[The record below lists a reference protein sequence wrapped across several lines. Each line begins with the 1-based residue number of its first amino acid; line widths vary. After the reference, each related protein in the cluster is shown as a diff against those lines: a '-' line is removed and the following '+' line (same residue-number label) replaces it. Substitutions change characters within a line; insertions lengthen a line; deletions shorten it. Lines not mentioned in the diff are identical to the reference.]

1 MSQPSIDAM
10 LGILNNANQTATIID
25 TQRTIADNLRASAE
39 RNNNNLLSSMMNE
52 NQKTDNLINMHNAF
66 ANQNLA
72 TLGASLKDMIN
83 NTSSAQL
90 TSTERNGAA
99 GINATD
105 RVGSII
111 SHSLERIGGDNI
123 NATERV
129 GSLINHSLERIGS
142 DNIHAT
148 ERNGSAN
155 LLATEK
161 VGSILGNLLN
171 QNNNL
176 LNSSIKDNSL
186 TSERNFGES
195 RLFNATQNQ
204 NLERRIGDY
213 YLQAERNFHG
223 LNNDLLRVENSL
235 GRLADNH
242 HNSSMIEL
250 LKVHASLD
258 KSNDRIELNL
268 TKQAAENYA
277 NVQIEAAKNKMALET
292 KMLELGNNIKETIL
306 RDNNDTRNLINNF
319 NNDNLRYDL
328 NAEKIIHALHHHH
341 PHHHHGH
348 HYDDYHHRHH
358 PHHHYYP
365 FFFGN
370 GNGGGG
376 GGGGGGSPRGRN

>member
-258 KSNDRIELNL
+258 KSNDRVELNL

>member
-25 TQRTIADNLRASAE
+25 TQRTIADNLRASSE
-39 RNNNNLLSSMMNE
+39 RNNNNMLSSMMNE

-83 NTSSAQL
+83 TTSSAQL
-90 TSTERNGAA
+90 TATERTGAA

-105 RVGSII
+105 RIGSIL
-111 SHSLERIGGDNI
+111 SHSV
-123 NATERV
+123 ERV
-129 GSLINHSLERIGS
+129 GS

-155 LLATEK
+155 LLATER
-161 VGSILGNLLN
+161 VGSILGNLLS

-176 LNSSIKDNSL
+176 LNSSIKENSL

-242 HNSSMIEL
+242 HNASMIEL
-250 LKVHASLD
+250 LKVHSSLD
-258 KSNDRIELNL
+258 KSNDRIELSL

-277 NVQIEAAKNKMALET
+277 NIQIEAAKNKLGLEA
-292 KMLELGNNIKETIL
+292 KIIEMGNNIKETIL
-306 RDNNDTRNLINNF
+306 RDNNDTRNLLNGY

-328 NAEKIIHALHHHH
+328 NAERIIHALHHHH
-341 PHHHHGH
+341 PHHHRH
-348 HYDDYHHRHH
+348 HDDDHHRHH
-358 PHHHYYP
+358 FHYPP

-370 GNGGGG
+370 GNGN
-376 GGGGGGSPRGRN
+376 GGGSPRGGGRGGQ

>member
-1 MSQPSIDAM
+1 
-10 LGILNNANQTATIID
+10 
-25 TQRTIADNLRASAE
+25 
-39 RNNNNLLSSMMNE
+39 
-52 NQKTDNLINMHNAF
+52 MHNAF

-83 NTSSAQL
+83 NTSSANL
-90 TSTERNGAA
+90 SATERNGAA

-105 RVGSII
+105 RVGSLL

-129 GSLINHSLERIGS
+129 GSLLNHSLERIGA
-142 DNIHAT
+142 DNIHST

-176 LNSSIKDNSL
+176 LNSSIKESSL
-186 TSERNFGES
+186 TSERNFGET

-223 LNNDLLRVENSL
+223 LNNDLLKVENSL

-250 LKVHASLD
+250 LKVQASLD
-258 KSNDRIELNL
+258 KSIDKSEMNL
-268 TKQAAENYA
+268 SKQAADNYA
-277 NVQIEAAKNKMALET
+277 NIQIEAAKNHLGLEQ
-292 KMLELGNNIKETIL
+292 KLAEIGNDIKLSIIK
-306 RDNNDTRNLINNF
+306 DNN
-319 NNDNLRYDL
+319 
-328 NAEKIIHALHHHH
+328 
-341 PHHHHGH
+341 
-348 HYDDYHHRHH
+348 
-358 PHHHYYP
+358 
-365 FFFGN
+365 
-370 GNGGGG
+370 
-376 GGGGGGSPRGRN
+376 